1 MVRIGFDPSPYC
13 NESSSNKPLLNTSYW
28 TFAGCIS
35 QVVWI
40 SAEVA
45 FRPLVQQCWESV
57 QNQNLSRLT
66 HNTSFWLS
74 YPCLGSITLTQ
85 THFRSFWLQKHQPSH
100 GLAFCQAA
108 TTWKMGSVWMS
119 TSESFQDAS
128 IPNQMEFKAIASDD
142 QLGWAWP
149 QEG

>member
-1 MVRIGFDPSPYC
+1 MVRIGWPIPILQWVILKQATTQYHLLDVCWMHLPSR
-13 NESSSNKPLLNTSYW
+13 LNQCRS
-28 TFAGCIS
+28 CIP
-35 QVVWI
+35 
-40 SAEVA
+40 
-45 FRPLVQQCWESV
+45 PLVQQCWESV

-85 THFRSFWLQKHQPSH
+85 THFRSFWPQKHQPSH

-108 TTWKMGSVWMS
+108 TTRKMGSVWMS
-119 TSESFQDAS
+119 TSESFHDAS